1 MTTGTRSTANA
12 GSIASATNAART
24 KHTAGKETLVTTAFS
39 RRTYLSGA
47 AASVLALGLASCG
60 AAQGGSGAEAQ
71 PKPAAQKTKIEWW
84 TGWGATGLSADMFK
98 KVEEAANL
106 VENRSYDVTLTPQ
119 SSVSKKLVEVTA
131 AASPPDVQVGNLSY
145 AEFWAKGIV
154 MPLDKWLNKS
164 KAIKKD
170 DLLAASWKYG
180 SYKGKVYGVPAVES
194 FVRWGL
200 AANEELLQKRGYTA
214 SQIPGT
220 WDDLYTWQKGLTIL
234 DPNTKAVT
242 QLGIDPRN
250 AMGGAGGGDP
260 FYWGPAW
267 NFKYYDEGKDAF
279 NLTDPKFEAAVMMMK
294 RFYDVAGSLA
304 AVREFRKTYGSWSGA
319 KSGIALG
326 GEVMQINGYWTPGEL
341 AKNAPDKKYAYTWV
355 PVPQERKGK
364 KLQATGGH
372 FVVIPQ
378 GAKSPDP
385 AFEFIEFLTGEK
397 AEQIIFDGTGWI
409 GARKSF
415 LGKLDASK
423 YRGLDYYVKSAS
435 GADETW
441 EMAVNPIE
449 GFFSDELGKTLD
461 AIMFGEQGPKTALQE
476 LQRKCT
482 EELRQRLGK

>member
-1 MTTGTRSTANA
+1 MLTGRALTRRRYVRAAMA
-12 GSIASATNAART
+12 GGFGIGLAACG
-24 KHTAGKETLVTTAFS
+24 AGQ
-39 RRTYLSGA
+39 SGA
-47 AASVLALGLASCG
+47 
-60 AAQGGSGAEAQ
+60 GGEAQ
-71 PKPAAQKTKIEWW
+71 PKPVTQRTKIEWW

-98 KVEEAANL
+98 KVEEAANQ

-119 SSVSKKLVEVTA
+119 SSVAKKLAEVTA
-131 AASPPDVQVGNLSY
+131 AGAPPDVQVGNLSY

-154 MPLDKWLNKS
+154 IPLDKWLNKS

-170 DLLAASWKYG
+170 DLLASSWRYG
-180 SYKGKVYGVPAVES
+180 SYKGKVYGVPAVEG

-200 AANEELLQKRGYTA
+200 AANEELLQKRGYSA
-214 SQIPGT
+214 SQIPST
-220 WDDLYTWQKGLTIL
+220 WDDLYAWQKELTIL
-234 DPNTKAVT
+234 DPGTKAVT

-250 AMGGAGGGDP
+250 AMGGGAGGGDP

-267 NFKYYDEGKDAF
+267 NFKYYDEGKEAF
-279 NLTDPKFEAAVMMMK
+279 NLSDPKFEAVVTMMK
-294 RFYDVAGSLA
+294 RFYDVAGGLA
-304 AVREFRKTYGSWSGA
+304 AVKEFRKTYGTWSGA

-364 KLQATGGH
+364 KRQATGGH

-415 LGKLDASK
+415 LTKLDGSK
-423 YRGLDYYVKSAS
+423 YRGLDFFVKSAS

-441 EMAVNPIE
+441 ETAVNPIE
-449 GFFSDELGKTLD
+449 GYFSDELGKALD
-461 AIMFGEQGPKTALQE
+461 SIMLGEQGPKAALQE

-482 EELRQRLGK
+482 EELRQRLAK